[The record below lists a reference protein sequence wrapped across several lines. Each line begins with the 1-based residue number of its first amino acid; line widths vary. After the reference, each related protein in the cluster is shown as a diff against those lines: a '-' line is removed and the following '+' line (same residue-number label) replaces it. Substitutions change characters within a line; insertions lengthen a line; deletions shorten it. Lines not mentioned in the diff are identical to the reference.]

1 MAYKGYQGYRGRSSG
16 LKTVL
21 VILLILILLLACAFL
36 FLQHYIIYTDDGGIR
51 LDLPSFSERTD
62 DPPQKSEPAVEP
74 DVQLHIDGIVQP
86 KPVEDAAPPVQKDV
100 KVRKLAEL
108 EQLPADG
115 AALRASLEAAGAN
128 GFVYTV
134 KNHAGQVYYG
144 SEVALRDAVA
154 VGSADRAALEAL
166 CGDEEVISVAR
177 LNCFHDSYYAW
188 THMEEAGVCQST
200 GYIWYDFISYFW
212 LDPDKEDARD
222 YVIALA
228 LECAQMGFDELL
240 LEEMCYPTK
249 GKLEKIDYSGNTL
262 SKSDALV
269 LFLQELRAA
278 LSSYE
283 IEISLL
289 LPEEVLFNGGD
300 EISGQD
306 LSKLLPMV
314 DAVYAAVEDP
324 ASVRSVL
331 AMYGGDEVPD
341 FVPMAEQPAAEGN
354 WYTVDP

>member
-1 MAYKGYQGYRGRSSG
+1 VAYRGYQGYRGRSSG
-16 LKTVL
+16 LKTFL
-21 VILLILILLLACAFL
+21 VILLVLTLLLACAFL

-51 LDLPSFSERTD
+51 LDLPFFSDQPD
-62 DPPQKSEPAVEP
+62 DLPPEIEPVEP
-74 DVQLHIDGIVQP
+74 DVQLHIDPQKP
-86 KPVEDAAPPVQKDV
+86 TAPVEEDPPAPQEEPRE
-100 KVRKLAEL
+100 RKLTAL

-115 AALRASLEAAGAN
+115 EALRIALESTGAN

-134 KNHAGQVYYG
+134 KDNAGQVYYD
-144 SEVALRDAVA
+144 SEVSLRDAVVSGTA
-154 VGSADRAALEAL
+154 GREDLEAL
-166 CGDEEVISVAR
+166 CGDAYAVAR

-200 GYIWYDFISYFW
+200 GYIWYDATSYFW
-212 LDPDKEDARD
+212 LDPDKEAARE

-249 GKLEKIDYSGNTL
+249 GKLGKIDYSGNTL

-269 LFLQELRAA
+269 QFLQELREA
-278 LSSYE
+278 LASYE
-283 IEISLL
+283 IELSLL
-289 LPEEVLFNGGD
+289 LPEEVLLSGSD
-300 EISGQD
+300 EVSGLD
-306 LSKLLPMV
+306 LVKLLPMV

-324 ASVRSVL
+324 AAVRSAL
-331 AMYGGDEVPD
+331 AVYGGDEVPD

-354 WYTVDP
+354 WYAVDP